1 MRAAYRVLA
10 MLVTLGVVI
19 QVAAIG
25 LDGFMLNSDARDG
38 VTVDSSYSNLGQS
51 IHQMNGNILAVVVLA
66 LLVVSFFADVPGGRK
81 LAGLTFGLV
90 VLQIALAVLASG
102 APALGILHG
111 LNGLAI
117 AGVASMAA
125 RRASAA
131 PAPDPVTSG

>member
-10 MLVTLGVVI
+10 LLTAVGVVI

-51 IHQMNGNILAVVVLA
+51 IHQLNGNILAVVVLA
-66 LLVVSFFADVPGGRK
+66 LLVVSFFADVPSGRK
-81 LAGLTFGLV
+81 LAAVVFGLV

-102 APALGILHG
+102 APVLGILHG
-111 LNGLAI
+111 INGLAI

-125 RRASAA
+125 RRASNA
-131 PAPDPVTSG
+131 PALATSG

>member
-25 LDGFMLNSDARDG
+25 LDGFTLNSDTRDG

-51 IHQMNGNILAVVVLA
+51 IHSMNGMILAVVVLA
-66 LLVVSFFADVPGGRK
+66 LLVVSFFADVPDGRK
-81 LAGLTFGLV
+81 LAGIVFGLV
-90 VLQIALAVLASG
+90 VLQIALAVFASG
-102 APALGILHG
+102 LPALGILHG
-111 LNGLAI
+111 INGLAI

-125 RRASAA
+125 KRASTA
-131 PAPDPVTSG
+131 PAPSPVTSG